1 MRQRKT
7 NRWVTV
13 IVTLVLMAL
22 SSRLFPS
29 GVSSRAPSGSSLEV
43 SSRASS
49 GASSG
54 ISSKTSSG
62 ISSGISSKASSGT
75 SSGVSSE
82 ASSEELQVSESGS
95 YTSKEEVAAYLR
107 RYDHL
112 PDNFIT
118 KKEAKKLGWV
128 SSEGN
133 LDEVAPG
140 KSIGGDHFGNY
151 EGDLPEKKG
160 RDYFECDIDYDGGY
174 RGEKRIIFSDDGLI
188 YYTQDHYQTFDLLYG
203 D

>member
-82 ASSEELQVSESGS
+82 ASSEEFQVSESGS

-151 EGDLPEKKG
+151 EGALPEKKG